1 MRRYKGRRGGGKIM
15 NDKTKRFFCNI
26 GDWFKSIFT
35 IQNGQEPKMLTFYKK
50 PGTKSIIS
58 SVLCILA
65 GVVVGFIV
73 MLIIAAASPDI
84 SAADAFKGLGIIL
97 GGPFSSGTAK
107 YVNMNFGDM
116 IFYSGPLIMTGLSV
130 AVAFKTG
137 LFNIG
142 APGQYYMGTMG
153 SLLVALSIPSSNGAQ
168 SFFIW
173 LFAIIVGMAFGAL
186 WGALPG
192 LFRAFFNVNEVI
204 VCIMTNWISANI
216 VTWVFSSM
224 PQLVNTGMGKSGY
237 LITTATTGN
246 GTPKIGLDKIFP
258 GSYIDIGII
267 LAIVVAIVLVIILN
281 KTTFGYELKACGNNR
296 YASKYAGM
304 NEKRNVVLSMVI
316 AGALAGVGGALYYL
330 NPGIEFQF
338 LSAYGSL
345 PDYGFNGIPVAL
357 LASSNPIG
365 IIFTGIF
372 LRYIA
377 QGGNELTSAGYNRY
391 IADII
396 IALII
401 YFAGFSKL
409 FVDILSR
416 RQKKLSAKVQLKI
429 EQKAKTIDSKEE
441 YVLEKDASETFA
453 ESIEKAVNETEDA
466 SPVNTDKK
474 EVDPQ

>member
-1 MRRYKGRRGGGKIM
+1 M

-26 GDWFKSIFT
+26 GDWFKSLFT

-84 SAADAFKGLGIIL
+84 SAADAFRGLGIIL

-224 PQLVNTGMGKSGY
+224 PHLANTGMGKSGY
-237 LITTATTGN
+237 LITTAVTGN

-429 EQKAKTIDSKEE
+429 EQKAKTIDSKKE

-453 ESIEKAVNETEDA
+453 ESIKEAVNETEDA

>member
-1 MRRYKGRRGGGKIM
+1 M

-84 SAADAFKGLGIIL
+84 SATDAFKGLGIIL

-186 WGALPG
+186 WGAIPG

-237 LITTATTGN
+237 LITTAVTGN

>member
-1 MRRYKGRRGGGKIM
+1 M
-15 NDKTKRFFCNI
+15 NNNKFKQFFCNT
-26 GDWFKSIFT
+26 GDWFKSLFT
-35 IQNGQEPKMLTFYKK
+35 VQNGQEPKLLTLYKK

-58 SVLCILA
+58 SLLCILA
-65 GVVVGFIV
+65 GVLVGFIV
-73 MLIIAAASPDI
+73 MLIIAAASPTI
-84 SAADAFKGLGIIL
+84 TAADAFRGLGIIL

-107 YVNMNFGDM
+107 YISMNFGDM
-116 IFYSGPLIMTGLSV
+116 IFYAGPLIMTGLSV
-130 AVAFKTG
+130 AIAFKTG

-142 APGQYYMGTMG
+142 APGQYYMGAMG
-153 SLLVALSIPSSNGAQ
+153 SLLVALSIPPKNGAE

-173 LFAIIVGMAFGAL
+173 LFAVVVGMAFGAL
-186 WGALPG
+186 WGAIPG

-237 LITTATTGN
+237 LITTAVTGN
-246 GTPKIGLDKIFP
+246 GTPKIGLDKLFP
-258 GSYIDIGII
+258 GSYIDLGIVI
-267 LAIVVAIVLVIILN
+267 AIVFAIVLVIMLN

-304 NEKRNVVLSMVI
+304 SEKRNVVLSMVI
-316 AGALAGVGGALYYL
+316 AGGIAGVGGALYYL

-338 LSAYGSL
+338 LSAYSKL

-409 FVDILSR
+409 IMDILSR

-429 EQKAKTIDSKEE
+429 DEKAKTIDMKDE
-441 YVLEKDASETFA
+441 YVLERESSETLA
-453 ESIEKAVNETEDA
+453 ESIENAIEETNDA
-466 SPVNTDKK
+466 SPVNTQKK

>member
-1 MRRYKGRRGGGKIM
+1 M

-26 GDWFKSIFT
+26 GDWFKSLFT

-50 PGTKSIIS
+50 PGAKSIIS

-84 SAADAFKGLGIIL
+84 SAADAFRGLGIIL

-224 PQLVNTGMGKSGY
+224 PHLANTGMGKSGY
-237 LITTATTGN
+237 LITTAVTGN

-453 ESIEKAVNETEDA
+453 ESIKEAVNETEDA

>member
-1 MRRYKGRRGGGKIM
+1 M

-224 PQLVNTGMGKSGY
+224 PHLANTGMGKSGY
-237 LITTATTGN
+237 LITTAVTGN

-453 ESIEKAVNETEDA
+453 ESIKEAVNETEDA

>member
-1 MRRYKGRRGGGKIM
+1 M

-65 GVVVGFIV
+65 GVAVGFIV

-186 WGALPG
+186 WGAIPG

>member
-1 MRRYKGRRGGGKIM
+1 M

-186 WGALPG
+186 WGAIPG

-246 GTPKIGLDKIFP
+246 GTPKIGLDKIFS

-453 ESIEKAVNETEDA
+453 ESIKEAVNETEDA

>member
-1 MRRYKGRRGGGKIM
+1 M

-26 GDWFKSIFT
+26 GDWFKSLFT

-84 SAADAFKGLGIIL
+84 SAADAFRGLGIIL

-224 PQLVNTGMGKSGY
+224 PHLANTGMGKSGY
-237 LITTATTGN
+237 LITTAVTGN

-453 ESIEKAVNETEDA
+453 ESIKEAVNETEDA

>member
-1 MRRYKGRRGGGKIM
+1 M

-224 PQLVNTGMGKSGY
+224 PHLANTGMGKSGY
-237 LITTATTGN
+237 LITTAVTGN

-453 ESIEKAVNETEDA
+453 ESIEEAVNETEDA

>member
-1 MRRYKGRRGGGKIM
+1 M

-224 PQLVNTGMGKSGY
+224 PHLANTGMGKSGY

-441 YVLEKDASETFA
+441 YVLEKDASETLA
-453 ESIEKAVNETEDA
+453 ESIKEAVNETEDA

>member
-26 GDWFKSIFT
+26 GDWFKSLFT

-50 PGTKSIIS
+50 PGMKSIIS

-84 SAADAFKGLGIIL
+84 SAADAFRGLGIIL

-224 PQLVNTGMGKSGY
+224 PHLANTGMGKSGY
-237 LITTATTGN
+237 LITTAVTGN

-429 EQKAKTIDSKEE
+429 EQKAKAIDSKEE

-453 ESIEKAVNETEDA
+453 ESIKEAVNETEDA

>member
-1 MRRYKGRRGGGKIM
+1 M

-26 GDWFKSIFT
+26 GDWFKSLFT

-84 SAADAFKGLGIIL
+84 SATDAFRGLGIIL

-237 LITTATTGN
+237 LITTAVTGN

-377 QGGNELTSAGYNRY
+377 QGGNELASAGYNRY

-441 YVLEKDASETFA
+441 YVLEKAASETFA
-453 ESIEKAVNETEDA
+453 ESIEEAVNETEDA

-474 EVDPQ
+474 EVDLQ

>member
-1 MRRYKGRRGGGKIM
+1 M
-15 NDKTKRFFCNI
+15 NNNKFKQFFCNT
-26 GDWFKSIFT
+26 GDWFKSLFT
-35 IQNGQEPKMLTFYKK
+35 VQNGQEPKLLTLYKK

-58 SVLCILA
+58 SLLCILA
-65 GVVVGFIV
+65 GVLVGFIV
-73 MLIIAAASPDI
+73 MLIIAAASPTI
-84 SAADAFKGLGIIL
+84 TAADAFRGLVIIL

-107 YVNMNFGDM
+107 YISMNFGDM
-116 IFYSGPLIMTGLSV
+116 IFYAGPLIMTGLSV
-130 AVAFKTG
+130 AIAFKTG

-142 APGQYYMGTMG
+142 APGQYYMGAMG
-153 SLLVALSIPSSNGAQ
+153 SLLVALSIPSKNGAE

-173 LFAIIVGMAFGAL
+173 LFAVVVGMAFGAL
-186 WGALPG
+186 WGAIPG

-237 LITTATTGN
+237 LITTAATGN
-246 GTPKIGLDKIFP
+246 GTPKIGLDKLFP
-258 GSYIDIGII
+258 GSYIDLGIVI
-267 LAIVVAIVLVIILN
+267 AIVFAIVLVIMLN

-304 NEKRNVVLSMVI
+304 SEKRNVVLSMVI
-316 AGALAGVGGALYYL
+316 AGGIAGVGGALYYL

-338 LSAYGSL
+338 LSAYSKL

-409 FVDILSR
+409 IMDILSR

-429 EQKAKTIDSKEE
+429 DEKAKTIDMKDE
-441 YVLEKDASETFA
+441 YVLERESSETLA
-453 ESIEKAVNETEDA
+453 ESIENAIEETNDA
-466 SPVNTDKK
+466 SPVNTQKK

>member
-1 MRRYKGRRGGGKIM
+1 M
-15 NDKTKRFFCNI
+15 NNNKFKQFFCNT
-26 GDWFKSIFT
+26 GDWFKSLFT
-35 IQNGQEPKMLTFYKK
+35 VQNGQEPKLLTLYKK

-58 SVLCILA
+58 SLLCILA
-65 GVVVGFIV
+65 GVLVGFIV
-73 MLIIAAASPDI
+73 MLIIAAASPTI
-84 SAADAFKGLGIIL
+84 TAADAFRGLGIIL

-107 YVNMNFGDM
+107 YISMNFGDM
-116 IFYSGPLIMTGLSV
+116 IFYAGPLIMTGLSV

-186 WGALPG
+186 WGAIPG

-237 LITTATTGN
+237 LITTAATGN
-246 GTPKIGLDKIFP
+246 GTPKIGLDKLFP
-258 GSYIDIGII
+258 GSYIDLGIVI
-267 LAIVVAIVLVIILN
+267 AIVFAIVLVIMLN

-304 NEKRNVVLSMVI
+304 SEKRNVVLSMVI
-316 AGALAGVGGALYYL
+316 AGGIAGVGGALYYL

-338 LSAYGSL
+338 LSAYSKL

-409 FVDILSR
+409 IMDILSR

-429 EQKAKTIDSKEE
+429 DEKAKTIDMKDE
-441 YVLEKDASETFA
+441 YVLERESSETLA
-453 ESIEKAVNETEDA
+453 ESIENAIEETNDA
-466 SPVNTDKK
+466 SPVNTQKK

>member
-26 GDWFKSIFT
+26 GDWFKSLFT

-73 MLIIAAASPDI
+73 MFIIAAASPDI

-224 PQLVNTGMGKSGY
+224 PHLANTGMGKSGY
-237 LITTATTGN
+237 LITTAVTGN
-246 GTPKIGLDKIFP
+246 GTPKIGLDKLFP
-258 GSYIDIGII
+258 GSYIDLGIVI
-267 LAIVVAIVLVIILN
+267 AIVFAIVLVIMLN

-453 ESIEKAVNETEDA
+453 ESIKEAVNETEDA

>member
-1 MRRYKGRRGGGKIM
+1 M

-316 AGALAGVGGALYYL
+316 AGALAGIGGALYYL

-441 YVLEKDASETFA
+441 YVLEKDASETLA
-453 ESIEKAVNETEDA
+453 ESIKEAVNETEDA

>member
-26 GDWFKSIFT
+26 GDWFKSLFT

-84 SAADAFKGLGIIL
+84 SAADAFRGLGIIL

-224 PQLVNTGMGKSGY
+224 PHLANTGMGKSGY
-237 LITTATTGN
+237 LITTAVTGN

-453 ESIEKAVNETEDA
+453 ESIKEAVNDTEDA

>member
-1 MRRYKGRRGGGKIM
+1 M

-73 MLIIAAASPDI
+73 MLIIAAASSDI

-186 WGALPG
+186 WGAIPG

-441 YVLEKDASETFA
+441 YVLEKDASETLA
-453 ESIEKAVNETEDA
+453 ESIKEAVNETEDA

>member
-1 MRRYKGRRGGGKIM
+1 M

-224 PQLVNTGMGKSGY
+224 PHLANTGMGKSGY
-237 LITTATTGN
+237 LITTAVTGN

-441 YVLEKDASETFA
+441 YVLEKDASETLA
-453 ESIEKAVNETEDA
+453 ESIKEAVNETEDA

>member
-1 MRRYKGRRGGGKIM
+1 M
-15 NDKTKRFFCNI
+15 NNNKFKQFFCNT
-26 GDWFKSIFT
+26 GDWFKSLFT
-35 IQNGQEPKMLTFYKK
+35 VQNGQEPKLLTLYKK

-58 SVLCILA
+58 SLLCILA
-65 GVVVGFIV
+65 GVLVGFIV
-73 MLIIAAASPDI
+73 MLIIAAASPTI
-84 SAADAFKGLGIIL
+84 TAADAFRGLGIIL

-107 YVNMNFGDM
+107 YISMNFGDM
-116 IFYSGPLIMTGLSV
+116 IFYAGPLIMTGLSV
-130 AVAFKTG
+130 AIAFKTG

-142 APGQYYMGTMG
+142 APGQYYMGATG
-153 SLLVALSIPSSNGAQ
+153 SLLVALSIPSKNGAE

-173 LFAIIVGMAFGAL
+173 LFAVVVGMAFGAL
-186 WGALPG
+186 WGAIPG

-237 LITTATTGN
+237 LITTAVTGN
-246 GTPKIGLDKIFP
+246 GTPKIGLDKLFP
-258 GSYIDIGII
+258 GSYIDLGIVI
-267 LAIVVAIVLVIILN
+267 AIVFAIVLVIMLN

-304 NEKRNVVLSMVI
+304 SEKRNVVLSMVI
-316 AGALAGVGGALYYL
+316 AGGIAGVGGALYYL

-338 LSAYGSL
+338 LSAYSKL

-409 FVDILSR
+409 IMDILSR

-429 EQKAKTIDSKEE
+429 DEKAKTIDMKDE
-441 YVLEKDASETFA
+441 YVLERESSETLA
-453 ESIEKAVNETEDA
+453 ESIENAIEETDDA
-466 SPVNTDKK
+466 SPVNTQKK

>member
-1 MRRYKGRRGGGKIM
+1 M

-84 SAADAFKGLGIIL
+84 SAADAFRGLGIIL

-224 PQLVNTGMGKSGY
+224 PHLANTGMGKSGY
-237 LITTATTGN
+237 LITTAVTGN
-246 GTPKIGLDKIFP
+246 GTPKIGLDKIFS

-453 ESIEKAVNETEDA
+453 ESIEEAVNETEDA

>member
-1 MRRYKGRRGGGKIM
+1 M

-84 SAADAFKGLGIIL
+84 SAADAFRGLGIIL

-224 PQLVNTGMGKSGY
+224 PHLANTGMGKSGY
-237 LITTATTGN
+237 LITTAVTGN

-453 ESIEKAVNETEDA
+453 ESIKEAVNETEDA

>member
-1 MRRYKGRRGGGKIM
+1 M

-26 GDWFKSIFT
+26 GDWFKSLFT

-73 MLIIAAASPDI
+73 MLIIAAASPEI
-84 SAADAFKGLGIIL
+84 SAADAFRGLGIIL

-116 IFYSGPLIMTGLSV
+116 IFYSGPHIMTGLSV

-142 APGQYYMGTMG
+142 APGKYFMGTMG
-153 SLLVALSIPSSNGAQ
+153 SLLVAVSIPSSNGAQ

-224 PQLVNTGMGKSGY
+224 PHLANTGMGKSGY
-237 LITTATTGN
+237 LITTAVTGN

-453 ESIEKAVNETEDA
+453 ESIKEAVNETEDA

>member
-1 MRRYKGRRGGGKIM
+1 M

-186 WGALPG
+186 WGAIPG

-237 LITTATTGN
+237 LITTAVTGN

-441 YVLEKDASETFA
+441 YVLEKDASETLA
-453 ESIEKAVNETEDA
+453 KSIKEAVNETENA

>member
-1 MRRYKGRRGGGKIM
+1 M
-15 NDKTKRFFCNI
+15 NNNKFKQFFCNT
-26 GDWFKSIFT
+26 GDWFKSLFT
-35 IQNGQEPKMLTFYKK
+35 VQNGQEPKLLTLYKK

-58 SVLCILA
+58 SLLCILA
-65 GVVVGFIV
+65 GVLVGFIV
-73 MLIIAAASPDI
+73 MLIIAAASPTI
-84 SAADAFKGLGIIL
+84 TAADAFRGLGIIL

-107 YVNMNFGDM
+107 YISMNFGDM
-116 IFYSGPLIMTGLSV
+116 IFYAGPLIMTGLSV
-130 AVAFKTG
+130 AIAFKTG

-142 APGQYYMGTMG
+142 APGQYYMGAMG
-153 SLLVALSIPSSNGAQ
+153 SLLVALSIPSQNGAE

-173 LFAIIVGMAFGAL
+173 LFAVVVGMAFGAL
-186 WGALPG
+186 WGAIPG

-237 LITTATTGN
+237 LITTAATGN
-246 GTPKIGLDKIFP
+246 GTPKIGLDKLFP
-258 GSYIDIGII
+258 GSYIDLGIVI
-267 LAIVVAIVLVIILN
+267 AIVFAIVLVIMLN

-304 NEKRNVVLSMVI
+304 SEKRNVVLSMVI
-316 AGALAGVGGALYYL
+316 AGGIAGVGGALYYL

-338 LSAYGSL
+338 LSAYSKL

-409 FVDILSR
+409 IMDILSR

-429 EQKAKTIDSKEE
+429 DEKAKTIDMKDE
-441 YVLEKDASETFA
+441 YVLERESSETLA
-453 ESIEKAVNETEDA
+453 ESIENAIEETDDA
-466 SPVNTDKK
+466 SPVNTQKK

>member
-186 WGALPG
+186 WGAIPG

-237 LITTATTGN
+237 LITTAVTGN

-453 ESIEKAVNETEDA
+453 ESIKEAVNETEDA

>member
-26 GDWFKSIFT
+26 GDWFKSLFT

-224 PQLVNTGMGKSGY
+224 PHLANTGMGKSGY
-237 LITTATTGN
+237 LITTAVTGN

-453 ESIEKAVNETEDA
+453 ESIKEAVNETEDA

>member
-1 MRRYKGRRGGGKIM
+1 M

-26 GDWFKSIFT
+26 GDWFKSLFT

-224 PQLVNTGMGKSGY
+224 PHLANTGMGKSGY
-237 LITTATTGN
+237 LITTAVTGN

-267 LAIVVAIVLVIILN
+267 LAIAVAIVLVIILN

-453 ESIEKAVNETEDA
+453 ESIKEAVNETEDA

>member
-1 MRRYKGRRGGGKIM
+1 M
-15 NDKTKRFFCNI
+15 NNNKFKQFFCNT
-26 GDWFKSIFT
+26 GDWFKSLFT
-35 IQNGQEPKMLTFYKK
+35 VQNGQEPKLLTLYKK

-58 SVLCILA
+58 SLLCILA
-65 GVVVGFIV
+65 GVLVGFIV
-73 MLIIAAASPDI
+73 MLIIAAASPTI
-84 SAADAFKGLGIIL
+84 TAADAFRGLGIIL

-107 YVNMNFGDM
+107 YISMNFGDM
-116 IFYSGPLIMTGLSV
+116 IFYAGPLIMTGLSV
-130 AVAFKTG
+130 AIAFKTG

-142 APGQYYMGTMG
+142 APGQYYMGAMG
-153 SLLVALSIPSSNGAQ
+153 SLLVALSIPSKNGAE

-173 LFAIIVGMAFGAL
+173 LFAVVGMAFGAL
-186 WGALPG
+186 WGAIPG

-237 LITTATTGN
+237 LITTAVTGN

-258 GSYIDIGII
+258 GSYIDLGIVI
-267 LAIVVAIVLVIILN
+267 AIVFAIVLVIMLN

-304 NEKRNVVLSMVI
+304 SEKRNVVLSMVI
-316 AGALAGVGGALYYL
+316 AGGIAGVGGALYYL

-338 LSAYGSL
+338 LSAYSKL

-409 FVDILSR
+409 IMDILSR

-429 EQKAKTIDSKEE
+429 DEKAKTIDMKDE
-441 YVLEKDASETFA
+441 YVLERESSETLA
-453 ESIEKAVNETEDA
+453 ESIENAIEETNDA
-466 SPVNTDKK
+466 SPVNTQKK

>member
-186 WGALPG
+186 WGAIPG

-246 GTPKIGLDKIFP
+246 GTPKIGLDKIFS

-453 ESIEKAVNETEDA
+453 ESIENAIEETNDA
-466 SPVNTDKK
+466 SPVNTQKK

>member
-1 MRRYKGRRGGGKIM
+1 M
-15 NDKTKRFFCNI
+15 NNNKFKQFFCNT
-26 GDWFKSIFT
+26 GDWFKSLFT
-35 IQNGQEPKMLTFYKK
+35 VQNGQEPKLLTLYKK

-58 SVLCILA
+58 SLLCILA
-65 GVVVGFIV
+65 GVLVGFIV
-73 MLIIAAASPDI
+73 MLIIAAASPTI
-84 SAADAFKGLGIIL
+84 TAADAFRGLGIIL

-107 YVNMNFGDM
+107 YISMNFGDM
-116 IFYSGPLIMTGLSV
+116 IFYAGPLIMTGLSV
-130 AVAFKTG
+130 AIAFKTG

-142 APGQYYMGTMG
+142 APGQYYMGAMG
-153 SLLVALSIPSSNGAQ
+153 SLLVALSIPSQNGAE

-173 LFAIIVGMAFGAL
+173 LFAVVVGMAFGAL
-186 WGALPG
+186 WGAIPG

-237 LITTATTGN
+237 LITTAATGN
-246 GTPKIGLDKIFP
+246 GTPKIGLDKLFP
-258 GSYIDIGII
+258 GSYIDLGIVI
-267 LAIVVAIVLVIILN
+267 AIVFAIVLVIMLN

-304 NEKRNVVLSMVI
+304 SEKRNVVLSMVI
-316 AGALAGVGGALYYL
+316 AGGIAGVGGALYYL

-338 LSAYGSL
+338 LSAYSKL

-409 FVDILSR
+409 IMDILSR

-429 EQKAKTIDSKEE
+429 DEKAKTIDMKDE
-441 YVLEKDASETFA
+441 YVLERESSETLA
-453 ESIEKAVNETEDA
+453 ESIENAIEETNDA
-466 SPVNTDKK
+466 SPVNTQKK

>member
-1 MRRYKGRRGGGKIM
+1 M

-26 GDWFKSIFT
+26 GDWFKSLFT

-84 SAADAFKGLGIIL
+84 SAADAFRGLGIIL

-137 LFNIG
+137 LCNIG

-224 PQLVNTGMGKSGY
+224 PHLANTGMGKSGY
-237 LITTATTGN
+237 LITTAVTGN

-453 ESIEKAVNETEDA
+453 ESIKEAVNETEDA

>member
-1 MRRYKGRRGGGKIM
+1 
-15 NDKTKRFFCNI
+15 
-26 GDWFKSIFT
+26 
-35 IQNGQEPKMLTFYKK
+35 
-50 PGTKSIIS
+50 
-58 SVLCILA
+58 
-65 GVVVGFIV
+65 
-73 MLIIAAASPDI
+73 
-84 SAADAFKGLGIIL
+84 
-97 GGPFSSGTAK
+97 
-107 YVNMNFGDM
+107 
-116 IFYSGPLIMTGLSV
+116 
-130 AVAFKTG
+130 
-137 LFNIG
+137 
-142 APGQYYMGTMG
+142 
-153 SLLVALSIPSSNGAQ
+153 
-168 SFFIW
+168 
-173 LFAIIVGMAFGAL
+173 
-186 WGALPG
+186 
-192 LFRAFFNVNEVI
+192 
-204 VCIMTNWISANI
+204 MTNWISANI

-453 ESIEKAVNETEDA
+453 ESIKEAVNETEDA